1 MAGRYA
7 LLSRDLYSNQIKA
20 PTEDE
25 KGEGN
30 SITKQLER
38 RSFMDGFSGYNQIR
52 LAQEDQHKTAFRVE
66 WGTFCY
72 KVMPFGFKNA
82 GATYQRAMV
91 TIFHDLMHDCME
103 DYVDDIFV
111 KSRTRESYSDCLRR
125 VFERMRQYN
134 MRLNPAKSVFGL
146 SSGKLLAFLVS
157 RRGLEIDPS
166 KIARKKEH

>member
-1 MAGRYA
+1 
-7 LLSRDLYSNQIKA
+7 
-20 PTEDE
+20 
-25 KGEGN
+25 
-30 SITKQLER
+30 
-38 RSFMDGFSGYNQIR
+38 MDGFSGYNQIR